1 MDLKSIISITGK
13 PGLHKVISQT
23 KNGLIAES
31 IEDGKRFPV
40 YASEK
45 VSAIEDISIYTTTED
60 VPLTDVYEKLFKK
73 TEGKAAIDHK
83 SNPEELKKFIKQVV
97 DFDEE
102 RVYNSDL
109 KKMIQWFNILVNAG
123 LLKIEVKKEKKTT
136 AKAPIAIGGEKAADK
151 KKVAT
156 KTTAKK
162 STPTKAVP
170 KPSKAKGGA
179 KTVTSAKRGA

>member
-23 KNGLIAES
+23 KNGIIAES
-31 IEDGKRFPV
+31 IVEAKRFPV

-45 VSAIEDISIYTTTED
+45 VSAIEDISIYTTSED
-60 VPLTDVYEKLFKK
+60 VPLTEVYEKLLKK
-73 TEGKAAIDHK
+73 TEGKAAIDHNSK
-83 SNPEELKKFIKQVV
+83 PEELRKYLKEVV

-109 KKMIQWFNILVNAG
+109 KKMFQWFNILVKAG
-123 LLKIEVKKEKKTT
+123 LLKVEAKKAKKTT
-136 AKAPIAIGGEKAADK
+136 AKDEDKSADK
-151 KKVAT
+151 KKVAP

-162 STPTKAVP
+162 TTVTKAVP

-179 KTVTSAKRGA
+179 KTITSAKRGA

>member
-1 MDLKSIISITGK
+1 MNKTELKTY
-13 PGLHKVISQT
+13 LHSK
-23 KNGLIAES
+23 
-31 IEDGKRFPV
+31 IE
-40 YASEK
+40 ASN
-45 VSAIEDISIYTTTED
+45 D
-60 VPLTDVYEKLFKK
+60 VNLFTILADVVELK

-136 AKAPIAIGGEKAADK
+136 AKAPIAIGDEKAADK

>member
-23 KNGLIAES
+23 KNGIIAES
-31 IEDGKRFPV
+31 IVDAKRFPV

-45 VSAIEDISIYTTTED
+45 VSAIEDISIYTTSED
-60 VPLTDVYEKLFKK
+60 VPLTEVFEKLVKK
-73 TEGKAAIDHK
+73 TEGKVAIDHNSK
-83 SNPEELKKFIKQVV
+83 PEELKKFIKQVV

-109 KKMIQWFNILVNAG
+109 KKMFQWFNILINAG
-123 LLKIEVKKEKKTT
+123 LLKVEAKKEKKTT
-136 AKAPIAIGGEKAADK
+136 AKESEKAADK
-151 KKVAT
+151 KKLAP

-162 STPTKAVP
+162 TTITKATP